1 VSDGKQRGGGLRSRP
16 TLRRALIGAG
26 VALGAAAV
34 GVAAERYAVR
44 RARSRP
50 DPERGETL
58 SERPGTE
65 RRVTSFDGTELAV
78 NVTGPEGAPTLVF
91 AHGITLDM
99 TAWHF
104 QWRDLSDEYRCVL
117 YDQRGHGR
125 SAKAANGDYSLEALG
140 RDLKAVLDATGTEAP
155 VVFIGHSMGGMGI
168 VSFAELFPEEFG
180 TRVKAVVLANTA
192 ASDVVKEVLG
202 GMAARVGKFLLP
214 TPRRFLSK
222 PERAFWVRSGA
233 LGLSPD
239 IAFLVVRLTNFGS
252 QASPSVVD
260 HVASIAGQAPAEVW
274 TDLIVSV
281 AEINLAHALEHI
293 TVPTLVL
300 AGDVDRL
307 IPPASALAIKRRLP
321 QGKMVVLRDAGHCAM
336 LERHDLFNRAVG
348 DFLHE
353 TLLSA
358 TAVEGD
364 GDRASSGTRTGRRT
378 RARPS
383 KVRGA
388 SS

>member
-1 VSDGKQRGGGLRSRP
+1 MSNGTGGGGLRSRP
-16 TLRRALIGAG
+16 TLRKALIGAG
-26 VALGAAAV
+26 IALGAAAV

-50 DPERGETL
+50 DPERGESL
-58 SERPGTE
+58 AERPGSE
-65 RRVTSFDGTELAV
+65 QRVTSFDGTELTV
-78 NVTGPEGAPTLVF
+78 NVIGPEGAPTLVF

-155 VVFIGHSMGGMGI
+155 VVFVGHSMGGMSI

-180 TRVKAVVLANTA
+180 TRLKAVILANTA

-214 TPRRFLSK
+214 TPKRFLSK
-222 PERAFWVRSGA
+222 PERAFWLRSGA

-307 IPPASALAIKRRLP
+307 IPPATSLALKRKLP

-336 LERHDLFNRAVG
+336 LERHDLFNRAVR
-348 DFLHE
+348 DFLRE
-353 TLLSA
+353 TLSSA
-358 TAVEGD
+358 SAVEGD
-364 GDRASSGTRTGRRT
+364 GDRASAGTRSRRGT
-378 RARPS
+378 RARPA

>member
-1 VSDGKQRGGGLRSRP
+1 MSDGTGDGGPLRSRP
-16 TLRRALIGAG
+16 TLRKALIGAG
-26 VALGAAAV
+26 IALGAAAV

-58 SERPGTE
+58 AERPGAE
-65 RRVTSFDGTELAV
+65 QRVTSFDGTELAV
-78 NVTGPEGAPTLVF
+78 NVIGPEGAPTLVF

-125 SAKAANGDYSLEALG
+125 SAKAGNGDYSVEALG
-140 RDLKAVLDATGTEAP
+140 RDLKAVLDATGTDAP
-155 VVFIGHSMGGMGI
+155 VVFVGHSMGGMSI
-168 VSFAELFPEEFG
+168 VSFAELFPKEFE
-180 TRVKAVVLANTA
+180 TRIQAVVLANTA
-192 ASDVVKEVLG
+192 AADVVKEVLG
-202 GMAARVGKFLLP
+202 GLAARVGKFILP
-214 TPRRFLSK
+214 TPKRFLSK

-252 QASPSVVD
+252 DASPSVVD

-300 AGDVDRL
+300 VGDVDR
-307 IPPASALAIKRRLP
+307 ITPPASALAVKRKLP
-321 QGKMVVLRDAGHCAM
+321 KGRMVVLRDAGHCAM
-336 LERHDLFNRAVG
+336 LERHDLFNRAVR
-348 DFLHE
+348 DFLRE
-353 TLLSA
+353 ALQPEVRVTSDGQRA
-358 TAVEGD
+358 PSPARRQRRSQTRTANMKE
-364 GDRASSGTRTGRRT
+364 ASS
-378 RARPS
+378 
-383 KVRGA
+383 
-388 SS
+388 

>member
-1 VSDGKQRGGGLRSRP
+1 MSDGTQRASGGLRSLG
-16 TLRRALIGAG
+16 TLRKALIGAG
-26 VALGAAAV
+26 IAVGAAAV

-44 RARSRP
+44 RARARP
-50 DPERGETL
+50 DPERGESLT
-58 SERPGTE
+58 ERPGSE

-78 NVTGPEGAPTLVF
+78 NVIGPDGAPTLVF

-104 QWRDLSDEYRCVL
+104 QWKDLSAEFRCVL

-125 SAKAANGDYSLEALG
+125 SAKATDGDYSLEALG
-140 RDLKAVLDATGTEAP
+140 RDLKTVLDATGSDDP
-155 VVFIGHSMGGMGI
+155 VVFVGHSMGGMSI

-180 TRVKAVVLANTA
+180 SRVKAVILANTA
-192 ASDVVKEVLG
+192 ASDAMKEVLG

-252 QASPSVVD
+252 HASPSVVD

-300 AGDVDRL
+300 VGDTDRL
-307 IPPASALAIKRRLP
+307 TPPASALAIKRKLP
-321 QGKMVVLRDAGHCAM
+321 QGRMVVLRDAGHCAM
-336 LERHDLFNRAVG
+336 LERHRLFNQAVR
-348 DFLHE
+348 DFLGDVLQPASGVE
-353 TLLSA
+353 T
-358 TAVEGD
+358 D
-364 GDRASSGTRTGRRT
+364 GQRASVPSRT
-378 RARPS
+378 RRAGARPARL
-383 KVRGA
+383 RGA
-388 SS
+388 TT

>member
-1 VSDGKQRGGGLRSRP
+1 MSNGAPGRGPLRSRP
-16 TLRRALIGAG
+16 TLRKALIGAG
-26 VALGAAAV
+26 IALGAAAV

-50 DPERGETL
+50 DPERGESL
-58 SERPGTE
+58 AERPGSE
-65 RRVTSFDGTELAV
+65 QRVTSFDGTELAV
-78 NVTGPEGAPTLVF
+78 NVIGPEGAPTLVF

-104 QWRDLSDEYRCVL
+104 QWRDLSDEYRCVM

-125 SAKAANGDYSLEALG
+125 SAKPENGDYSVEALG
-140 RDLKAVLDATGTEAP
+140 RDLKAVLDATGTDAP
-155 VVFIGHSMGGMGI
+155 VVLVGHSMGGMSI
-168 VSFAELFPEEFG
+168 VSFAELFPEEFE
-180 TRVKAVVLANTA
+180 TRIQAVVLANTA
-192 ASDVVKEVLG
+192 AADVVKEVLG
-202 GMAARVGKFLLP
+202 GLAARVGKFILP
-214 TPRRFLSK
+214 TPKRLLSK

-252 QASPSVVD
+252 DASPSVVD

-300 AGDVDRL
+300 VGDVDR
-307 IPPASALAIKRRLP
+307 ITPPASALAVKRKLP
-321 QGKMVVLRDAGHCAM
+321 KGRMVVLRDAGHCAM
-336 LERHDLFNRAVG
+336 LERHDLFNRAVR
-348 DFLHE
+348 DFLSE
-353 TLLSA
+353 ALQPEVRA
-358 TAVEGD
+358 TSD
-364 GDRASSGTRTGRRT
+364 GQRAPSPARRQRRSQTRTAKMKEASS
-378 RARPS
+378 
-383 KVRGA
+383 
-388 SS
+388 